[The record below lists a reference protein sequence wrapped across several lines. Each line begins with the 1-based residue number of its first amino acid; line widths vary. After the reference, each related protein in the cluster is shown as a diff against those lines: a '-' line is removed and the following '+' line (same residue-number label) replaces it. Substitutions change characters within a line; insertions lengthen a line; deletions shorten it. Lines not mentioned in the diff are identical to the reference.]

1 MTRSLKVLCVLAPLV
16 GLGCTGMLDDRSN
29 RRPRGGTTQPGD
41 TSVGGPPVS
50 TPGIPNSS
58 GPAAQPGAGALSD
71 GNSVPGPAPLRR
83 LTRLE
88 YENTLRDLLGVTG
101 AVTSALQV
109 GTDAESGQ
117 AGFVKGGAITG
128 GDDARNL
135 MTAATQITDA
145 IKGRLGSLLPC
156 NPLPTAA
163 GEQEA
168 CAKKF
173 ISEFGKRA
181 YRRPVSDREADL
193 ALGLYTTQRGPDVG
207 ASFEDA
213 MVAVIAGFIQA
224 PQFLYHWELGPNAP
238 LKDGKDGNLVKYNSY
253 EMASRLSYL
262 LWATMPDDKL
272 FAAADARALQ
282 TPEQIAGEASRLL
295 ADERAAQGLANFQL
309 QWLEI
314 GDLTQVAKDEQQKN
328 WSQAVAKSMLTEV
341 RDFAASVYRGGKTG
355 STLEALLTSQTTFAD
370 AGLGKIYGLN
380 MTGTDVKEVALNP
393 AQRAGVLTQL
403 AFLSA
408 HADTGDSH
416 PVKRSDAIVRRLLCV
431 DLEQP
436 ANIEVPPVAEPTDTQ
451 TTRERFDVHG
461 QAACA
466 KACHQLLDPIGFAF
480 ESFDAIGTYRTTDR
494 NKPVDTTGS
503 LTLPSGTPLSFKD
516 APEMVGKLAKL
527 PEVQDCMAT
536 QWMRYMLGRREV
548 EGEAPSLA
556 VLRDVFK
563 KSNHDLR
570 ELLIGMTRT
579 RSFTHRSLSAGEVA
593 Q

>member
-29 RRPRGGTTQPGD
+29 RRPRDGATQPGD
-41 TSVGGPPVS
+41 PNVGGPPVS

-173 ISEFGKRA
+173 ISDFGKRA
-181 YRRPVSDREADL
+181 YRRPLSDREADL
-193 ALGLYTTQRGPDVG
+193 ALGLYITQRGPDVG

-224 PQFLYHWELGPNAP
+224 PQFLYHWELGPNVP
-238 LKDGKDGNLVKYNSY
+238 LKDGNLVKYNSY

-295 ADERAAQGLANFQL
+295 ADERAAGGLANFQL

-314 GDLTQVAKDEQQKN
+314 GDLTQMAKDEQQKN
-328 WSQAVAKSMLTEV
+328 WSPAVAKSMLTEV

-355 STLEALLTSQTTFAD
+355 STLEAMLTSQTTFAD

-403 AFLSA
+403 AYLSA

-416 PVKRSDAIVRRLLCV
+416 PVKRSDVIVRRLLCV

-436 ANIEVPPVAEPTDTQ
+436 ANIEVPPVAEPSDTQ

-466 KACHQLLDPIGFAF
+466 KSCHQLLDPIGFAF

-527 PEVQDCMAT
+527 PEVQECVAT

>member
-1 MTRSLKVLCVLAPLV
+1 MTPSLKVLCVLAPLI

-29 RRPRGGTTQPGD
+29 RRPREGGTTQPGGPN
-41 TSVGGPPVS
+41 VGGPSVS
-50 TPGIPNSS
+50 TPGVPNSG
-58 GPAAQPGAGALSD
+58 GPAAQPGAGSLSD
-71 GNSVPGPAPLRR
+71 SNSVPGPAPLRR

-88 YENTLRDLLGVTG
+88 YENTLRDLLGVPNT
-101 AVTSALQV
+101 VTSVLQV
-109 GTDAESGQ
+109 GGDAESGQ

-135 MTAATQITDA
+135 MTAATAITDS

-156 NPLPTAA
+156 SPLPTAA

-168 CAKKF
+168 CARKF
-173 ISEFGKRA
+173 IGDFGKRA
-181 YRRPVSDREADL
+181 YRRPLSGREAEL
-193 ALGLYTTQRGPDVG
+193 ALGLYNTQRSPDVG

-224 PQFLYHWELGPNAP
+224 PQFLYHWELGPSAP
-238 LKDGKDGNLVKYNSY
+238 LKDGNLVKYNSY

-282 TPEQIAGEASRLL
+282 TPEQIAAEATRLL
-295 ADERAAQGLANFQL
+295 ADNRAAEGLANFHL

-314 GDLTQVAKDEQQKN
+314 GELTQMGKDEAQKN
-328 WSQAVAKSMLTEV
+328 WSPAVAQSMLNEV
-341 RDFAASVYRGGKTG
+341 RDFVASVYRGGKTG
-355 STLEALLTSQTTFAD
+355 TTFEALLTTRTTFAD
-370 AGLGKIYGLN
+370 ANLGKIYGVA
-380 MTGTDVKEVALNP
+380 MTGTDAKEIALNP
-393 AQRAGVLTQL
+393 QQRSGIYTQL

-408 HADTGDSH
+408 HADAGDSH
-416 PVKRSDAIVRRLLCV
+416 PVKRSDNMVRRLLCT
-431 DLEQP
+431 DLVVP
-436 ANIEVPPVAEPTDTQ
+436 DNIEVPPVAEPNDTQ

-466 KACHQLLDPIGFAF
+466 RSCHQLLDPMGFAF
-480 ESFDAIGTYRTTDR
+480 ESFDAIGTFRTTDR

-503 LTLPSGTPLSFKD
+503 LVLPSGTPLSFKD
-516 APEMVGKLAKL
+516 APDMVAKLAKL

-536 QWMRYMLGRREV
+536 QWMRYMMGRREV

-563 KSNHDLR
+563 KSNYDLR
-570 ELLIGMTRT
+570 ELLVGMTRT

>member
-29 RRPRGGTTQPGD
+29 RRPRDGTTQPGD
-41 TSVGGPPVS
+41 PNVGGPPVS

-71 GNSVPGPAPLRR
+71 GNSVPGPAPMRR

-173 ISEFGKRA
+173 ISDFGKRA
-181 YRRPVSDREADL
+181 YRRPLSDREAEL

-238 LKDGKDGNLVKYNSY
+238 LKDGNLVKYNSY

-272 FAAADARALQ
+272 FATADARALQ

-295 ADERAAQGLANFQL
+295 ADERAVQGLANFQL

-314 GDLTQVAKDEQQKN
+314 GDLTQMAKDEQQKN
-328 WSQAVAKSMLTEV
+328 WSPAVAKSMLTEV

-355 STLEALLTSQTTFAD
+355 STLEAMLTSQTTFAD

-416 PVKRSDAIVRRLLCV
+416 PVKRSDALVRRLLCV
-431 DLEQP
+431 DLVVPDQHRGAAGGRAQRDPDHARALRRAWTGGLRQGLPP
-436 ANIEVPPVAEPTDTQ
+436 AAGSHRLRLRVVRRHRHLPDHRPQQAGGHHRVADVALGHAAVVQ
-451 TTRERFDVHG
+451 GRTRDGGQAG
-461 QAACA
+461 QAARGA
-466 KACHQLLDPIGFAF
+466 GLHGH
-480 ESFDAIGTYRTTDR
+480 
-494 NKPVDTTGS
+494 PVDALHAGAA
-503 LTLPSGTPLSFKD
+503 G
-516 APEMVGKLAKL
+516 
-527 PEVQDCMAT
+527 
-536 QWMRYMLGRREV
+536 GRGR
-548 EGEAPSLA
+548 GA
-556 VLRDVFK
+556 V
-563 KSNHDLR
+563 
-570 ELLIGMTRT
+570 
-579 RSFTHRSLSAGEVA
+579 AGGA
-593 Q
+593 S